1 MTYNEIISLVKE
13 RRSFLCIG
21 LDSDPQKI
29 PPHLYKYDDPV
40 FEFNKQIVDATID
53 LSLAYKP
60 NLAFYESS
68 GLKGW
73 QSLDKTIKHIRS
85 LNKEIFLIADA
96 KRGDIGNTSKQYAK
110 AFFEMM
116 DFDAVTVAPYMGED
130 SVKPFLSYPG
140 KWVILLALTS
150 NKGADDFQF
159 FEDQDRTKLYQHV
172 LERSSGWGSKNN
184 MMYVAG
190 ATRAEMLADIRKI
203 IPDHFILVPGVGAQG
218 GDLQSVAKYGINHNC
233 GLIVNSSRGIIF
245 ASNGEDF
252 AEKAREKALQVQME
266 MAEIVRS

>member
-13 RRSFLCIG
+13 RKSFLCIG

-29 PPHLYKYDDPV
+29 PQHLHKYDDPV

-73 QSLDKTIKHIRS
+73 QSLDRTIKYIRS
-85 LNKEIFLIADA
+85 LKKEIFLIADA

-116 DFDAVTVAPYMGED
+116 DFEISGKSEPIIIVLSE
-130 SVKPFLSYPG
+130 PF
-140 KWVILLALTS
+140 VITLA
-150 NKGADDFQF
+150 KEF
-159 FEDQDRTKLYQHV
+159 
-172 LERSSGWGSKNN
+172 
-184 MMYVAG
+184 
-190 ATRAEMLADIRKI
+190 
-203 IPDHFILVPGVGAQG
+203 FILFPRFP
-218 GDLQSVAKYGINHNC
+218 L
-233 GLIVNSSRGIIF
+233 L
-245 ASNGEDF
+245 
-252 AEKAREKALQVQME
+252 
-266 MAEIVRS
+266 